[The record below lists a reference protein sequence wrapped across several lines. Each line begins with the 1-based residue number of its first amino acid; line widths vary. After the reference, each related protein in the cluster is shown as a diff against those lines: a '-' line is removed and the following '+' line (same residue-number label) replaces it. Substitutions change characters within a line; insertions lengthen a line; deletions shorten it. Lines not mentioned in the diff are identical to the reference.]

1 MQLPYDPAIA
11 CLGTFPGEMMTSLY
25 SKTCPLTFI
34 AVLCVIA
41 QIQKRLDVLQRVI
54 G

>member
-11 CLGTFPGEMMTSLY
+11 CLGTFPGEMTSLY

-41 QIQKRLDVLQRVI
+41 QIQKWSDVLQRVT